1 MTAPPTARAGRC
13 TPPGRRCAPNSL
25 ASPTSSA
32 SSRGKPNPSTRMPAL
47 VRGARY
53 RGKAR
58 VLRRLQVGVLSSLEV
73 EDASPTSAALAELE
87 RWSSAL
93 LEKEAARAEARR
105 ARSLENEGRVPRW
118 VGRGMGAR
126 LERAGQGGHRG
137 RRPLGGFRGKG
148 VLPLEF
154 KPAHSLG
161 ELLTQH
167 LDDLEQEAD
176 AKGGVAQLLRA
187 HFARVYKVTLPRA
200 A

>member
-1 MTAPPTARAGRC
+1 
-13 TPPGRRCAPNSL
+13 
-25 ASPTSSA
+25 
-32 SSRGKPNPSTRMPAL
+32 

-105 ARSLENEGRVPRW
+105 ARSLETEGRVPRW
-118 VGRGMGAR
+118 VERGMGAR
-126 LERAGQGGHRG
+126 LERAEQVRHRVQML
-137 RRPLGGFRGKG
+137 LGIFGAKG